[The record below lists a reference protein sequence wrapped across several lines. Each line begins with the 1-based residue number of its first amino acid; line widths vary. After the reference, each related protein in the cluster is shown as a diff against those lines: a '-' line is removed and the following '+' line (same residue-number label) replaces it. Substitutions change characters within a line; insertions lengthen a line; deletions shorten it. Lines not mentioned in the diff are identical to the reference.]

1 MEYYINKLYIC
12 NFKPFV
18 YEEKTEKPYVTI
30 DFSNGDNNI
39 QSMILSGPNGYG
51 KTSIFQAIYF
61 LLSGIIDP
69 GEYVDGRKKSVEH
82 IIINDLSKPCF
93 VAIEFID
100 KVSFTALFFPFMA
113 IPSQ

>member
-69 GEYVDGRKKSVEH
+69 GEYVDGRKKSVYSGSVVKTK
-82 IIINDLSKPCF
+82 I
-93 VAIEFID
+93 
-100 KVSFTALFFPFMA
+100 
-113 IPSQ
+113 